1 MISIERIRRVLDRWR
16 PRAQPPNRFE
26 KMADAFRA
34 RIDRWPPTPAA
45 SGAGRPRI
53 GVVIAPWLESAVPF
67 FSMECAARLSAA
79 ADISL
84 IWDTSNIHFNAAR
97 PHEVAGIRQ
106 CLAQLEKWFPVI
118 DAGKGP
124 REGGMDRA
132 LIETLLHENAVARTQ
147 GEQKA
152 AELSERHAAS
162 VDEMAL
168 HSGRIRALL
177 KAQDFDWVLIPGGVW
192 GVSGI
197 YCRMAAELGVHFT
210 TYDCGDLILF
220 LAHDGVAAHF
230 ADMSGAFQ
238 QVLKES
244 AGEPA
249 QRERMVAVARAELA
263 TRMQGTDLYRLQPKP
278 AGQATEEAWDI
289 LLPLNYRSDSA
300 AMCRQRLFTS
310 VGDWL
315 RQVLAWLQTQPSV
328 TLAIRQHPC
337 EKIEE
342 FRGSDRWDELVAG
355 YGLGERCRFIAAAD
369 DVNTYDLLERT
380 RVVLPCTSRVA
391 IEAGMFGKPVI
402 LGWETYYED
411 CGFASRAGSVPEYF
425 ELISRALRGELQPPA
440 GAADSAAVAYYLA
453 EKCFGLETG
462 FTPSPNDFV
471 RWVERAPAELW
482 AAPENAL
489 LRDALVS
496 RQSLAVLQNRRFSK
510 A

>member
-1 MISIERIRRVLDRWR
+1 MISVERIRRLLDRVRSR
-16 PRAQPPNRFE
+16 PQPPNRFQR
-26 KMADAFRA
+26 MAAAFRA
-34 RIDRWPPTPAA
+34 RLDRWPPAPA
-45 SGAGRPRI
+45 SGSTRI
-53 GVVIAPWLESAVPF
+53 GIVIPPWLESAVPF
-67 FSMECAARLSAA
+67 FSMECAIRLSADA
-79 ADISL
+79 EVTL
-84 IWDTSNIHFNAAR
+84 IWDPSNIHFNRVPA
-97 PHEVAGIRQ
+97 HEVEGIRQ
-106 CLAQLEKWFPVI
+106 GLAQIGKWLAVI

-124 REGGMDRA
+124 SDGEMDRG
-132 LIETLLHENAVARTQ
+132 LIETLLHENAVARTL

-152 AELSERHAAS
+152 GEISERHAAS
-162 VDEMAL
+162 VDEMAR
-168 HSGRIRALL
+168 HGGRIRALL
-177 KAQDFDWVLIPGGVW
+177 KSQRFDWILIPGGVW
-192 GVSGI
+192 GASGI
-197 YCRMAAELGVHFT
+197 YCRMAAEAGVHFT
-210 TYDCGDLILF
+210 TYDCGDGILF

-230 ADMSGAFQ
+230 ADMTAAFP
-238 QVLKES
+238 QVLRES
-244 AGEPA
+244 DGVAG

-278 AGQATEEAWDI
+278 AGQATEETWDI

-315 RQVLAWLQTQPSV
+315 RQVLAWMQTQPGV

-355 YGLGERCRFIAAAD
+355 YGLGARCRFIAAAD
-369 DVNTYDLLERT
+369 DVNTYDLLART

-411 CGFASRAGSVPEYF
+411 CGFATRAESVPEYF
-425 ELISRALRGELQPPA
+425 EMISRALRGELPPPA
-440 GAADSAAVAYYLA
+440 GAVEAAAVAYYLA

-471 RWVERAPAELW
+471 HWVGRAPDELW

-489 LRDALVS
+489 LLDALVS
-496 RQSLAVLQNRRFSK
+496 RQSLAVLQNRRFAS